1 MTNIRKIVCNKFLY
15 NFFLLSDET
24 KNNIEKFNIAIYL
37 CFYYTQ
43 HLFQLVPHI
52 FIFSSISLFSFHIS
66 FVFLSC
72 PPRTKLFL
80 SPLKYRRGGFIS
92 CKYNIRPRNRN
103 QKLLDSRVALC
114 VVNYRSFA
122 VPFSRCNKGN
132 DHNIQIRR
140 QLDRFYLFDCCILAN
155 SKYHSC
161 KIYLEKSVLLL
172 HNSLGDKL
180 R

>member
-52 FIFSSISLFSFHIS
+52 FIFSSISLLSFHIS

-103 QKLLDSRVALC
+103 QKLLDSRV
-114 VVNYRSFA
+114 VNYRSFA
-122 VPFSRCNKGN
+122 IPFSRCNVIKGMIITYRFVDN
-132 DHNIQIRR
+132 WIGFICSIAVYSPTVNITLVKSIC
-140 QLDRFYLFDCCILAN
+140 LYSSCI
-155 SKYHSC
+155 
-161 KIYLEKSVLLL
+161 IP
-172 HNSLGDKL
+172 
-180 R
+180 